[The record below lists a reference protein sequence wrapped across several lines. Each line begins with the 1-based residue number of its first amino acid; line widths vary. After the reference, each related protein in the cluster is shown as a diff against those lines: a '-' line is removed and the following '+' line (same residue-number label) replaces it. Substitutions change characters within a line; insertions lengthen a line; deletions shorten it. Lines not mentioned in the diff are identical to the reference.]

1 MKIDYSSKEWLAIAA
16 HIETELVRLRKCN
29 DQVGLPVAETEALRG
44 EIRLCKKLLAL
55 PEEADRDIG
64 DTPAY

>member
-1 MKIDYSSKEWLAIAA
+1 MKIDYSSNEWLGIAA
-16 HIETELVRLRKCN
+16 YVQGELSRLQKCN

-55 PEEADRDIG
+55 PEQADRDIG
-64 DTPAY
+64 DAPDY